1 MLALDPSTDAQE
13 TIPTLQSIE
22 PVWDELFPTEQA
34 RIIQLL
40 VERVTVSPT
49 GLRIDMK
56 TAGMKELIQSVI
68 PESKKAA

>member
-1 MLALDPSTDAQE
+1 
-13 TIPTLQSIE
+13 
-22 PVWDELFPTEQA
+22 VWDELFPAEQA

-56 TAGMKELIQSVI
+56 TAGMRELIQSVM
-68 PESKKAA
+68 PGRKAA